1 MYNFWSF
8 SNDFLNTFD
17 GRNELEIAV
26 LIVSWHDA
34 TVCLRD
40 TWHSAGPCDVT
51 VMGDAGR
58 VIECHPNWDQIHTT
72 RRPPFCHQ
80 HWEVAL
86 KSYSLKLKINYLWY
100 DFPFPLTIVAVIMA
114 CVAVT
119 GHRHA
124 TETCKRCL
132 TLLKG
137 SFKNTNF
144 VWRQLA

>member
-1 MYNFWSF
+1 MTYGGFNYIMDLISRYDSVNYIWICRVTLYLDASHYEF
-8 SNDFLNTFD
+8 
-17 GRNELEIAV
+17 EKAV
-26 LIVSWHDA
+26 PIVSWHDA

-58 VIECHPNWDQIHTT
+58 VIECHPNWDQTHTT

-80 HWEVAL
+80 HWDVAL

-114 CVAVT
+114 CVAVA
-119 GHRHA
+119 GHRH
-124 TETCKRCL
+124 RDM
-132 TLLKG
+132 
-137 SFKNTNF
+137 
-144 VWRQLA
+144 

>member
-1 MYNFWSF
+1 MTYGGFNYIMDLISRYDSDNYIWICRVTLYLDASHYEF
-8 SNDFLNTFD
+8 
-17 GRNELEIAV
+17 EKAV
-26 LIVSWHDA
+26 PIVTWHDD

-58 VIECHPNWDQIHTT
+58 VIECHPNWDQTHTT

-80 HWEVAL
+80 HWDVAL

-114 CVAVT
+114 CVAVA
-119 GHRHA
+119 GHRH
-124 TETCKRCL
+124 RDM
-132 TLLKG
+132 
-137 SFKNTNF
+137 
-144 VWRQLA
+144 